1 MKNIMLWA
9 RRYVTI
15 YGIIMLCTFFMCLL
29 FNPTS
34 QLPVV
39 SYFGRIM
46 VFTLLSLLSLVV
58 YYSRDELTPKG
69 WWLRTV
75 LHALL
80 LEAMLLPL
88 AHRWGFWHSGPDIFI
103 YRLSADP
110 EADTTE
116 VYMERTFDDV
126 KMQGEIE
133 GLTFDEKEKRL
144 LLLYNRGARIS
155 AGVPEG
161 FYDGYKREISEV
173 FTYDIEEN

>member
-34 QLPVV
+34 ELPVV

-46 VFTLLSLLSLVV
+46 VFTLLSLLSMVV

-69 WWLRTV
+69 WWLRTA
-75 LHALL
+75 LHTLL

-88 AHRWGFWHSGPDIFI
+88 AHRWGFWYSGTDIIVYAAFI
-103 YRLSADP
+103 LLAKALWHLVDYGISARTAAQINERIRENRL
-110 EADTTE
+110 
-116 VYMERTFDDV
+116 
-126 KMQGEIE
+126 
-133 GLTFDEKEKRL
+133 EKRKDM
-144 LLLYNRGARIS
+144 I
-155 AGVPEG
+155 P
-161 FYDGYKREISEV
+161 
-173 FTYDIEEN
+173 

>member
-46 VFTLLSLLSLVV
+46 VFTLLSLLSMIV
-58 YYSRDELTPKG
+58 YYSRYELTPKG
-69 WWLRTV
+69 WWLRTA

-80 LEAMLLPL
+80 LEVMLLPL
-88 AHRWGFWHSGPDIFI
+88 AHRWGFWHSGTDIIVYASFI
-103 YRLSADP
+103 LLAKALWHLVDYGVSARTAAQINERIRENRL
-110 EADTTE
+110 
-116 VYMERTFDDV
+116 
-126 KMQGEIE
+126 
-133 GLTFDEKEKRL
+133 EKRKEM
-144 LLLYNRGARIS
+144 I
-155 AGVPEG
+155 P
-161 FYDGYKREISEV
+161 
-173 FTYDIEEN
+173 

>member
-1 MKNIMLWA
+1 MKNFMLWL
-9 RRYVTI
+9 RRYVTV

-39 SYFGRIM
+39 SYFGRIL
-46 VFTLLSLLSLVV
+46 VFTLLSLLSLIV

-88 AHRWGFWHSGPDIFI
+88 AHRWGFWHSGTDIIVYASFI
-103 YRLSADP
+103 LLAKALWHLVDYGISARTAAQINERIRENRL
-110 EADTTE
+110 
-116 VYMERTFDDV
+116 
-126 KMQGEIE
+126 
-133 GLTFDEKEKRL
+133 EKRKEM
-144 LLLYNRGARIS
+144 I
-155 AGVPEG
+155 P
-161 FYDGYKREISEV
+161 
-173 FTYDIEEN
+173 

>member
-1 MKNIMLWA
+1 MKNIMLWV
-9 RRYVTI
+9 RRYVTV

-39 SYFGRIM
+39 SYFGRIL

-69 WWLRTV
+69 WWLRTA

-88 AHRWGFWHSGPDIFI
+88 AHRWGFWHSGPDIIIYAAFI
-103 YRLSADP
+103 
-110 EADTTE
+110 
-116 VYMERTFDDV
+116 
-126 KMQGEIE
+126 
-133 GLTFDEKEKRL
+133 L
-144 LLLYNRGARIS
+144 LAKVFWHLVDYGIS
-155 AGVPEG
+155 ARTAAQINQRIRENRLG
-161 FYDGYKREISEV
+161 KR
-173 FTYDIEEN
+173 NGWKR